1 MKLLRKS
8 KLLYW
13 VLQWTWGLVANIC
26 GAIFLGFLAAIGKI
40 SKVKRIEGTGV
51 LMVRLKGDKGWGL
64 SLGMFAFVS
73 SDFTGVV
80 VHEAGH
86 SIQNIIF
93 GPLFLVV
100 VGIPS
105 ITRAALFNSKWAF
118 DNSSSWLYKWLRL
131 DDYYA
136 IWFESQA
143 NEFGAAYA
151 KEIFDTIKY
160 F

>member
-1 MKLLRKS
+1 MTCCGKGILKMKLLRKS

-93 GPLFLVV
+93 GPLFFS
-100 VGIPS
+100 GGWYTKYNQS
-105 ITRAALFNSKWAF
+105 C
-118 DNSSSWLYKWLRL
+118 
-131 DDYYA
+131 
-136 IWFESQA
+136 
-143 NEFGAAYA
+143 
-151 KEIFDTIKY
+151 TI
-160 F
+160 